1 VSFGLLRLQVEANG
15 ETPCAG
21 CRLNASSR
29 HVLPAAAGFCLVR
42 QTHDRPFPDLH
53 RAGRRRHPH
62 AAPHAHASPLTTAFL
77 LSVSPLTIALTS
89 EASTW
94 AMLMLGF
101 GGLGFA
107 AFSVGMK
114 VGQIAEAAWWKGKL
128 QEAPT
133 STREPLPPRQMSL
146 VRERQELG
154 ESPLRPGSLL
164 RRPPPVRWQAGP
176 LASQRVLRG
185 ARQGGLFRSD
195 GRAP

>member
-1 VSFGLLRLQVEANG
+1 
-15 ETPCAG
+15 
-21 CRLNASSR
+21 
-29 HVLPAAAGFCLVR
+29 
-42 QTHDRPFPDLH
+42 
-53 RAGRRRHPH
+53 
-62 AAPHAHASPLTTAFL
+62 
-77 LSVSPLTIALTS
+77 VSPLTIALTS

-94 AMLMLGF
+94 AMLMFGF

-128 QEAPT
+128 QEALT
-133 STREPLPPRQMSL
+133 STREPLPPRLMSL

-176 LASQRVLRG
+176 LAPQRVLRG